1 MCGSGIV
8 AKLRGMHGKKMDAPQ
23 SRAYRRAPQRLSHGL
38 EQAQRLVGQGLKAA
52 GLDRQDLKALP
63 GSDAR
68 KVALNPFPAELFEDL
83 IRG

>member
-1 MCGSGIV
+1 
-8 AKLRGMHGKKMDAPQ
+8 MDT
-23 SRAYRRAPQRLSHGL
+23 
-38 EQAQRLVGQGLKAA
+38 E
-52 GLDRQDLKALP
+52 ALP